1 MIPILYEST
10 ETSFTSNG
18 LGRLRD
24 CISCIV
30 TEERN
35 GVYEVKFEYPVTGAH
50 YEDIIEGRIIA
61 VTHDAT
67 GDIQPFDIYKRTAPI
82 DGVVTFNA
90 KHISYRLNG
99 YVVKPF
105 TASSCSGAL
114 GSIRSNVVGENSFT
128 FETNKSVSG
137 TFKLTTPTS
146 VRAMLGGEEGSILDV
161 YGTGEYKWD
170 KFNVFL
176 YVNRGSNKG
185 VEIRYGKN
193 LTDLTRELDFS
204 EAHNGIVPY
213 WKNTKTNS
221 SGQETVE
228 LVTLPEWAIYSSTQP
243 YDGRN
248 TVFAVDMTQNFT
260 SKPTVNELRTAATD
274 FLSTTAPYLPSDN
287 ITIDFVQLYQTEE
300 YKDIASLQAVCLCDY
315 VTVYF
320 PTLGIDNIE
329 VEVIRV
335 TYNVLLDRY
344 DEVELGDPKDTFYQV
359 ITSGISQ
366 EITDLSNTVDEK
378 IDGIRYATM
387 MDTQYCLSSSRST
400 FIQYG
405 SWQTTPPDYVSGYF
419 YWKRSVTYYSDGT
432 VEYGDPVY
440 DMSTQASIEADIAAA
455 NAASAAQT
463 AQGIASNALSA
474 AGEKRRVFN
483 STPTPPYDLNDIWFD
498 GTHGY
503 TYLCTTAQSS
513 GSFSSSDWTLYSTDV
528 SNYFWHDSSGAH
540 VSDTQGTVASG
551 NSQTIAANGTVMMRN
566 GKLVTSWTGTS
577 SSDAALNFYDCT
589 SASARDAD
597 LVASY
602 ARAGITNYI
611 NNKRAMALT
620 ASGLTFYDPTDGQT
634 LEAIFGSDGVQLFSG
649 GVQNAN
655 FSSTSVQI
663 GKTTGDN
670 VLINTDGLTIRK
682 NGTTV
687 GALSQVTGYTPEY
700 TSGTYNNALF
710 LKTPEYFAVRLDS
723 SVPYGSMTD
732 AHPVIETDGHDVSI
746 TLGQTSSSFESSVLW
761 MTNSNNGG
769 SSGFPLVDL
778 QNPGVSRSHKGGWFR
793 VSNESHGIRFGLSQ
807 AGNVRG
813 IYDEATTEYVIA
825 IDSNDE
831 IVSRQIYNKTTST
844 GSNVRVESDG
854 RLKRYVSSSRRYKEQ
869 IEELVGSEVDAERLY
884 DARVVQF
891 QYRDDYLDSKDQRYN
906 KVVPGFIAEE
916 LAEVYPIAVNYAD
929 EQPEDWEP
937 KFLIPPMLKLIQEQ
951 HKQIE
956 ALTERIEAL
965 ERSIK

>member
-35 GVYEVKFEYPVTGAH
+35 GVYEVEFEYPVTGVH

-137 TFKLTTPTS
+137 TFKLTAPTS

-260 SKPTVNELRTAATD
+260 SKPTVNELRTAATN

-329 VEVIRV
+329 VEVVRV

-359 ITSGISQ
+359 VTSGINQ
-366 EITDLSNTVDEK
+366 ELSGLSDEINGK
-378 IDGIRYATM
+378 IDGLKYAERIETE
-387 MDTQYCLSSSRST
+387 YCLSSSRST

-405 SWQTTPPDYVSGYF
+405 SWQTTPPDFVSGYF
-419 YWKRSVTYYSDGT
+419 YWRRSVTYYSDGT
-432 VEYGDPVY
+432 LEYGDPVY

-455 NAASAAQT
+455 NATSAAQT

-483 STPTPPYDLNDIWFD
+483 STPTPPYDLNDLWFD

-503 TYLCTTAQSS
+503 TYLCTTARSS

-528 SNYFWHDSSGAH
+528 SNYFWHDTAGAH

-566 GKLVTSWTGTS
+566 GKLVTSWTGS
-577 SSDAALNFYDCT
+577 SSADAALNFYDCDT
-589 SASARDAD
+589 TTVGDTNH

-602 ARAGITNYI
+602 AKAGITHYI
-611 NNKRAMALT
+611 NNMRSMALT
-620 ASGLTFYDPTDGQT
+620 DSALTFYDPTDGQT
-634 LEAIFGSDGVQLFSG
+634 LEAVFGSAGVQLYSG

-670 VLINTDGLTIRK
+670 VLIDTDGLTIRK

-687 GALSQVTGYTPEY
+687 GALSQVTGYTPDY

-723 SVPYGSMTD
+723 SVPYGSM
-732 AHPVIETDGHDVSI
+732 AEAYPIIETDGHDVSI
-746 TLGQTSSSFESSVLW
+746 NLGQTNSSLSGSVLW

-769 SSGFPLVDL
+769 SGGYPLVDL
-778 QNPGVSRSHKGGWFR
+778 QTTAGRSHKGGFFR
-793 VSNESHGIRFGLSQ
+793 VSNESHGIRVGINQ
-807 AGNVRG
+807 AGNLRG
-813 IYDEATTEYVIA
+813 IYDETSATWLIG
-825 IDSNDE
+825 IDSNNE
-831 IVSRQIYNKTTST
+831 ILSTQIYAKTTSG
-844 GSNVRVESDG
+844 GSDVRVDSDG
-854 RLKRYVSSSRRYKEQ
+854 RLKRYVSSSRRYKDKIEDLAN
-869 IEELVGSEVDAERLY
+869 EELDAEKLY

-891 QYRDDYLDSKDQRYN
+891 KYKDGYLESKDQRHD

-916 LAEVYPIAVNYAD
+916 LAEVYPIAVNYKD
-929 EQPEDWEP
+929 EQPEDWEA
-937 KFLIPPMLKLIQEQ
+937 KYLIPPMLKLIQAQKKKIDELEQ
-951 HKQIE
+951 
-956 ALTERIEAL
+956 RIEAL
-965 ERSIK
+965 ERVIK